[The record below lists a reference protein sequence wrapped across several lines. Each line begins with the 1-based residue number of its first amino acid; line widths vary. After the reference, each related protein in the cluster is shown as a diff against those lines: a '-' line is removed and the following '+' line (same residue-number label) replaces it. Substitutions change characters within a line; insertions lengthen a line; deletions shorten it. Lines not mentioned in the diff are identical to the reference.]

1 MAFRFLTGH
10 FSKEL
15 GIDLGTANCLVYER
29 NKGLIIQEPSVVA
42 VRKNTNQVLAVGEE
56 ARRMIGR
63 TPGDIVA
70 IRPLRE
76 GVIANFDLTKE
87 LLRYLI
93 RRACRGRVFFI
104 KPRVVTSIPTGTT
117 EVERRA
123 VIDAAVSAGVREC
136 YLIEEP
142 VAAAIGAGLPVHE
155 PVGNMVINVGGGTCD
170 VAVIS
175 LGGVVSGLSIRVGGD
190 AMDDAI
196 GRFIRKKYNLVIGER
211 TAEEIKITFGS
222 AFSLPDETTG
232 EVRGRDQIT
241 GLPRTVKI
249 STEEMREAL
258 KEPVTS
264 IINAIRQ
271 VVEQTPP
278 ELVADIMNKDVTMT
292 GGGALLKGLDQL
304 ITREVGMKVKLA
316 DDPMSCV
323 VIGAGKTLEHL
334 PLLRRV
340 LVGPKR
346 VT

>member
-1 MAFRFLTGH
+1 MKSLGIGDLPGQAKEEGAQDRKKEVDKMAAGFLASY

-42 VRKNTNQVLAVGEE
+42 VKKNTNQVLAVGEE

-93 RRACRGRVFFI
+93 RRACRGRVFF

-155 PVGNMVINVGGGTCD
+155 PVGNMVINVGGGTTD

-196 GRFIRKKYNLVIGER
+196 GRFIRK
-211 TAEEIKITFGS
+211 IT
-222 AFSLPDETTG
+222 T
-232 EVRGRDQIT
+232 
-241 GLPRTVKI
+241 
-249 STEEMREAL
+249 
-258 KEPVTS
+258 
-264 IINAIRQ
+264 
-271 VVEQTPP
+271 
-278 ELVADIMNKDVTMT
+278 
-292 GGGALLKGLDQL
+292 
-304 ITREVGMKVKLA
+304 
-316 DDPMSCV
+316 
-323 VIGAGKTLEHL
+323 
-334 PLLRRV
+334 
-340 LVGPKR
+340 
-346 VT
+346 

>member
-1 MAFRFLTGH
+1 MAVRFLAGY

-42 VRKNTNQVLAVGEE
+42 VKKNTNQVLAVGEE

-93 RRACRGRVFFI
+93 RRACRGRVFF

-155 PVGNMVINVGGGTCD
+155 PVGNMVINVGGGTTD

-196 GRFIRKKYNLVIGER
+196 GRFIRKNYNLIIGER
-211 TAEEIKITFGS
+211 TAEEIKINFGS
-222 AFSLPDETTG
+222 AFPLPDETTG
-232 EVRGRDQIT
+232 EVRGSDQIT

-249 STEEMREAL
+249 STEETREAL

-264 IINAIRQ
+264 MINAIRQ

-278 ELVADIMNKDVTMT
+278 ELVADIMNKDVVMT

-304 ITREVGMKVKLA
+304 VSRELGMRVKLA

-340 LVGPKR
+340 LVGPKK
-346 VT
+346 